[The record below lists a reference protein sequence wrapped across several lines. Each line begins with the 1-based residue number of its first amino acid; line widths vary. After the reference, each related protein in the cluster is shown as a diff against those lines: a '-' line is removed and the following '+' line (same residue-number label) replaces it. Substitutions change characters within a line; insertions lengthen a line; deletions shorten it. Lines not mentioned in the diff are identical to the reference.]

1 MGAVRR
7 FSLGVFI
14 LCSLAIPPAVMALDG
29 QVVYAEGTVTV
40 TGGGTSQ
47 DAGPGTRVSAGDTIT
62 TGADGLAV
70 IDLSNA
76 TQIKLRENTS
86 LVVDAIGDT
95 AQVSLT
101 AGGVFTHILKR
112 LAGSFSLRA
121 GETVAGVRGTEFF
134 VAFGKTI
141 DNQRDVWLC
150 VNEGAVDVSVPSAN
164 QHVLVPAGQGIN
176 IVGGT
181 KLTAPHGYKWTRG
194 LNWNMDPAGG
204 SLEDHTNLD
213 QAYADLLNHDYN

>member
-1 MGAVRR
+1 MGAARQL
-7 FSLGVFI
+7 SLGVLIF
-14 LCSLAIPPAVMALDG
+14 CSLAVPSAVMALDG
-29 QVVYAEGTVTV
+29 QIAYTEGTVTV
-40 TGGGTSQ
+40 TNGGTSQ
-47 DAGPGTRVSAGDTIT
+47 DAGPGTKVSAGDTVT
-62 TGADGLAV
+62 TGTDGLAV

-86 LVVDAIGDT
+86 LVVDAIGDA

-101 AGGVFTHILKR
+101 TGGVFTHILKK

-141 DNQRDVWLC
+141 DNERDVWLC
-150 VNEGAVDVSVPSAN
+150 VNEGLVDVSVPSAS
-164 QHVLVPAGQGIN
+164 QDVLVPAGQGIN
-176 IVGGT
+176 IVGGM
-181 KLTAPHGYKWTRG
+181 KLTAPYRYKWTRG

-204 SLEDHTNLD
+204 SLEDHTSLD
-213 QAYADLLNHDYN
+213 QAYGDLLNHDYN